1 MSIEKLFHY
10 IKENL
15 HGRLKA
21 PYVSQ
26 DYTLDAQEKLYAG
39 INIALSNADK
49 NLLKN
54 RLLMFSMP

>member
-39 INIALSNADK
+39 INKYLSK
-49 NLLKN
+49 SYKVFFTVV
-54 RLLMFSMP
+54 R